1 MATAEFAVALPAVIL
16 VVVLALA
23 AISTVSDQVRCI
35 DAARATARLLA
46 RGDPTASAMAQG
58 RRLAPAGATFSVGG
72 SGSEVTVSVL
82 SHPRPGLGWLGT
94 KAAPSGHAVAA
105 REDVSR

>member
-16 VVVLALA
+16 VLVLALA

-46 RGDPTASAMAQG
+46 RGDATGSALAQG
-58 RRLAPAGATFSVGG
+58 RRLAPDGATFSVGG
-72 SGSEVTVSVL
+72 SGSEVTVRVVSR
-82 SHPRPGLGWLGT
+82 SRPGMDWLG
-94 KAAPSGHAVAA
+94 AVAVPSGHAVAA
-105 REDVSR
+105 REDVAP

>member
-1 MATAEFAVALPAVIL
+1 MATAEFAVALPALIL

-46 RGDPTASAMAQG
+46 RGDSTGSAVAQG
-58 RRLAPAGATFSVGG
+58 RRLAPGGATFTVGG
-72 SGSEVTVSVL
+72 SGSEVTVNVVSR
-82 SHPRPGLGWLGT
+82 PRPGLGWLGT
-94 KAAPSGHAVAA
+94 RAAPSGQAVAA
-105 REDVSR
+105 REDVAP